1 MTRIWSTA
9 PADLTFCLPT
19 LYPDL
24 GNGTDTHLAAALS
37 AAARAGFRGLDVF
50 GSHVVQA
57 IEAAAAGGERDAL
70 TVPANR
76 RSAIGGF
83 RAALQRWPE
92 ALARPEAVMIRD
104 FFAGHGLQV
113 LAVEVMSQWAD
124 GDTEIGRADARAV
137 CRVAQFLG
145 ARYAVAVCLQPDMDI
160 ARGAAGLQM
169 AASIAGEHGLQVCL
183 EWLPGTGMPS
193 MRIARTLIE
202 RSGASN
208 IGYTLDILHWQCQPG
223 GPDWRTLAEVAPGS
237 VYLVQLSDCAYPL
250 PPGVAEPTDRLLP
263 GHGDIETVRLLQR
276 MLELDMAPIMSVE
289 VFDEKSLMASGMAE
303 FARAQ
308 GDALREVLECSNPGA
323 GT

>member
-9 PADLTFCLPT
+9 PADLAFCLPT

-24 GNGTDTHLAAALS
+24 GNGTDTHLAEALS
-37 AAARAGFRGLDVF
+37 AAARVGFRGLDLF
-50 GSHVVQA
+50 GSHLVQA
-57 IEAAAAGGERDAL
+57 IEAAAAGGERETL

-76 RSAIGGF
+76 RSAISGF
-83 RAALQRWPE
+83 RAAVQRWPE

-104 FFAGHGLQV
+104 SFAGHGLQV

-124 GDTEIGRADARAV
+124 GDTEIGRAD
-137 CRVAQFLG
+137 
-145 ARYAVAVCLQPDMDI
+145 
-160 ARGAAGLQM
+160 
-169 AASIAGEHGLQVCL
+169 GLQVCL

-193 MRIARTLIE
+193 MRTARTLIE

-208 IGYTLDILHWQCQPG
+208 IGYTLDILHWHCQPG

-237 VYLVQLSDCAYPL
+237 VYVVQLSDCTYPL
-250 PPGVAEPTDRLLP
+250 PPGVAEPPDRMLP

-276 MLELDMAPIMSVE
+276 MLELEMAPIMSVE

-308 GDALREVLECSNPGA
+308 GDALREILERSNPGA
-323 GT
+323 DT

>member
-9 PADLTFCLPT
+9 AADLTFCLPT

-24 GNGTDTHLAAALS
+24 GHGTDTHLKAALS
-37 AAARAGFRGLDVF
+37 AAAGAGFRGLDLF

-57 IEAAAAGGERDAL
+57 IEAAAAGGERETL

-76 RSAIGGF
+76 RSAIGWF
-83 RAALQRWPE
+83 RAAVQRWPE
-92 ALARPEAVMIRD
+92 ALARPEAVRIRD
-104 FFAGHGLQV
+104 SFAGHGLQV

-124 GDTEIGRADARAV
+124 GDTETGRADAQAV

-145 ARYAVAVCLQPDMDI
+145 ARYVVAVCLQPDMDI
-160 ARGAAGLQM
+160 AAGTAGLQM

-208 IGYTLDILHWQCQPG
+208 VGYTIDILHWQCQPG
-223 GPDWRTLAEVAPGS
+223 GPDWNTLAEVAPDS
-237 VYLVQLSDCAYPL
+237 VYVVQLSDCPYPL
-250 PPGVAEPTDRLLP
+250 PPGVVEPSDRLLP
-263 GHGDIETVRLLQR
+263 GRGDIEAARLLQR
-276 MLELDMAPIMSVE
+276 MLELEMAPIMSVE
-289 VFDEKSLMASGMAE
+289 VFDEKSLMALGVAE

-308 GDALREVLECSNPGA
+308 GDALREILQRSNLGVD
-323 GT
+323 T